1 MDKQI
6 KYILTDI
13 EGTTSSVSFV
23 YEVLFPYFKDHI
35 QDLPKLS
42 AINEVK
48 QAFAEVIEIVEQE
61 EQKHLTTTEEVL
73 HYLRLWCEQDRKITP
88 LKTLQGLI
96 WKSAYESGD
105 IKGHVYE
112 DVPTALN
119 QWRASGLKLGVFS
132 SGSIAAQKLLFRF
145 SDFGDLTAHFSN
157 HFDTNTGSKKES
169 TTYTDIANFLGLEA
183 HEILFLSDVVAEL
196 QAAQQAGMQTTQLL
210 RAETKPEWPQCA
222 HSFLEI

>member
-1 MDKQI
+1 MDKHI

-42 AINEVK
+42 SINEVK

-88 LKTLQGLI
+88 LKNLQGLI

-119 QWRASGLKLGVFS
+119 QWRAKGLKLGVFS

-145 SDFGDLTAHFSN
+145 SDYGDLTAHFSN
-157 HFDTNTGSKKES
+157 HFDTTTGSKKES
-169 TTYTDIANFLGLEA
+169 TTYTSIAKFLGLEPN
-183 HEILFLSDVVAEL
+183 EILFLSDIEAEL
-196 QAAQQAGMQTTQLL
+196 QAAQEAGMQTTQLL
-210 RAETKPEWPQCA
+210 RAETKPAWPQCA